1 MSRSRLGVACVAVAL
16 GCHGGGPVRHPGEQ
30 YVAKIRVEGNH
41 ALTSDALINGLALRR
56 REDAGVA
63 VDEYQLTQD
72 VTRIVGAYEKLGYF
86 RVEVHPRVEHQGDAE
101 DIVLAISEGPRA
113 TVTVEI
119 DGLPADISPQRAR
132 QLVKL
137 VDHGPFD
144 YAAYDAAKEPLLK
157 LVEDASYAHAR
168 LDAGVVADRAHD
180 RATVRYVFDPGP
192 QCTFGPVS
200 VTGVHGALL
209 RAVDAR
215 VEIHAGQRY
224 SSEALLDT
232 QRALYGMGR
241 FSTVRVDFDQTS
253 NDPVVTVRVALTEG
267 NRHEF
272 RAGGGVGIDPINY
285 SLRARATYTQVGF
298 PFPLST
304 IGVDFRPEYT
314 YLQATC
320 GSIAFWTCANEPR
333 VRLIGTLTQQDFLVP
348 KLRLEL
354 EGGLDFLTIEA
365 YTIEGV
371 HGRVGLSM
379 PLGTPRVQAHVGWLV
394 GIYQFV
400 DVNEALLPDAQ
411 DQIGISTTVNGVTTG
426 RAEQLGTFNESLTLD
441 LRDRPIEPHYGIYAE
456 ARVTEG
462 TRYAGGAFNYTQ
474 ITPELRGYVPIA
486 KAVLALRARV
496 GEFFGDIPPTERY
509 YSGGASSDRGYPER
523 QLSPIATNGPD
534 TVVIGGG
541 GLAEASAELR
551 VPAGKL
557 LGLATG
563 GVAFI
568 DGGDVEMTASQLDIW
583 QLHWAA
589 GVGFRWFLLPIGPL
603 RVDVAYRFGLDS
615 ANLPTL
621 SRFQWF
627 LGIGE
632 AF

>member
-1 MSRSRLGVACVAVAL
+1 
-16 GCHGGGPVRHPGEQ
+16 
-30 YVAKIRVEGNH
+30 
-41 ALTSDALINGLALRR
+41 
-56 REDAGVA
+56 
-63 VDEYQLTQD
+63 
-72 VTRIVGAYEKLGYF
+72 
-86 RVEVHPRVEHQGDAE
+86 
-101 DIVLAISEGPRA
+101 
-113 TVTVEI
+113 
-119 DGLPADISPQRAR
+119 
-132 QLVKL
+132 
-137 VDHGPFD
+137 
-144 YAAYDAAKEPLLK
+144 
-157 LVEDASYAHAR
+157 
-168 LDAGVVADRAHD
+168 
-180 RATVRYVFDPGP
+180 
-192 QCTFGPVS
+192 
-200 VTGVHGALL
+200 
-209 RAVDAR
+209 
-215 VEIHAGQRY
+215 
-224 SSEALLDT
+224 
-232 QRALYGMGR
+232 
-241 FSTVRVDFDQTS
+241 
-253 NDPVVTVRVALTEG
+253 
-267 NRHEF
+267 
-272 RAGGGVGIDPINY
+272 
-285 SLRARATYTQVGF
+285 
-298 PFPLST
+298 
-304 IGVDFRPEYT
+304 
-314 YLQATC
+314 
-320 GSIAFWTCANEPR
+320 
-333 VRLIGTLTQQDFLVP
+333 
-348 KLRLEL
+348 
-354 EGGLDFLTIEA
+354 
-365 YTIEGV
+365 
-371 HGRVGLSM
+371 M

-603 RVDVAYRFGLDS
+603 RVDIAYRFGLDS